1 MDNVD
6 RARMER
12 LEGAVAGLAA
22 ALEDSIMLHGMG
34 WTQWRATE
42 LQAKVAAA
50 KALLDDTTIMLSDQP
65 AEVRLTS

>member
-1 MDNVD
+1 
-6 RARMER
+6 MER
-12 LEGAVAGLAA
+12 LEGAVAGLAD

-50 KALLDDTTIMLSDQP
+50 KALLGDSMITLPDLPAQVRSML
-65 AEVRLTS
+65 